1 MNLRTLTERKN
12 GFSIKYEFNLIFDE
26 KAKKVYLENEFLFEK
41 LKTSESKPEFIIE
54 DNTVY
59 IKLPIN
65 ERDYIKNMLVVYWAA
80 LKIKPDIE
88 SSAAKSEVFVDINNL
103 SFKKRDTQK
112 EEHLVEVIGWQKLMN
127 IELEVF

>member
-12 GFSIKYEFNLIFDE
+12 GFSIKYGFSLIFDE

-41 LKTSESKPEFIIE
+41 LKTSGSKPEFIIE

-65 ERDYIKNMLVVYWAA
+65 EREYIKNMIIVYWAA
-80 LKIKPDIE
+80 LEIKPDIE
-88 SSAAKSEVFVDINNL
+88 SSVAKSEVLVDIQTL
-103 SFKKRDTQK
+103 SLKKCDHQK
-112 EEHLVEVIGWQKLMN
+112 QENLVEVIGLEKLMN